1 MPPALVAAKGGET
14 TMLTNRLELI
24 FQNLAGR
31 RTTLA
36 VQDPREDLTETE
48 VRTVMQLILD
58 RNIFTSPGGDLSAII
73 GARIVTREVTDII
86 AA

>member
-1 MPPALVAAKGGET
+1 
-14 TMLTNRLELI
+14 MLTKRLELI
-24 FQNLAGR
+24 FQNAAGT

-36 VQDPREDLTETE
+36 VIDPQDNLTEAE
-48 VRTVMQLILD
+48 VQAAMELILAK
-58 RNIFTSPGGDLSAII
+58 NIFTSTGGDLVAII